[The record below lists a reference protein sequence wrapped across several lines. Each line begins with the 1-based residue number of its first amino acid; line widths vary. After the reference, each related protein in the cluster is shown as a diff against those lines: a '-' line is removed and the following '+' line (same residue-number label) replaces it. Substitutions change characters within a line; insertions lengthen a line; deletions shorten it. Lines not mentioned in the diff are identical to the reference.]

1 MAVIFLQIYVLNN
14 VSVANVR
21 VCLKQLDI
29 SVNRF
34 NYYRHLVLN
43 NVVQIFYG
51 RFQNESCSLL
61 TRNFTRKN
69 ELLIFITAG
78 TGIAK
83 LRQIY
88 ERAN

>member
-21 VCLKQLDI
+21 VCLTQLDI
-29 SVNRF
+29 SVNRL
-34 NYYRHLVLN
+34 NYYRNLVLN
-43 NVVQIFYG
+43 NVVHNFYG

-61 TRNFTRKN
+61 TGNFTRKN